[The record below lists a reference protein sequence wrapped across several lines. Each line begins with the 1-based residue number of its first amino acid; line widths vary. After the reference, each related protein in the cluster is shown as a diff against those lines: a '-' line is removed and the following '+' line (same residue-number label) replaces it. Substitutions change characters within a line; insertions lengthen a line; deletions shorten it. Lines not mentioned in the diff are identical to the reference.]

1 MARETEGYRE
11 ALEQVLEA
19 FPGKKMLTVE
29 EVAEFLGC
37 DRRTVT
43 ALIGR
48 GRLPGVNVGIG
59 KYKIYRVS
67 VKDLAKFRGGKE
79 R

>member
-1 MARETEGYRE
+1 MAREIEGYRE

-19 FPGKKMLTVE
+19 FPGKKMLAVE

-43 ALIGR
+43 ALVDKGK
-48 GRLPGVNVGIG
+48 LKGVDLGLGV
-59 KYKIYRVS
+59 YKVYRVS
-67 VKDLAKFRGGKE
+67 AKNLAEFMTR